1 MSDQEGNAQTSGA
14 NGTEENQET
23 TQQVQNPE
31 GVLNKNRELLN
42 KLKAEQAKRQ
52 EIEDKLNQIE
62 QDRLAQAGKK
72 DELIE
77 ALRKQIKEKEETF
90 KRTTQS
96 FALKTV
102 RQQVMDAARSM
113 GAEKPELVEKLADLS
128 QVGVGEDFSVDSEA
142 LMIALGRVK
151 EEAPM
156 LFKKAVA
163 APRDGTPSNMVDKK
177 PVDGM
182 SIQELQQLYLKKA
195 GIS

>member
-1 MSDQEGNAQTSGA
+1 MSDQSGNAQTSEA
-14 NGTEENQET
+14 NGAGENPDT
-23 TQQVQNPE
+23 TQVQNPE

-62 QDRLAQAGKK
+62 QDRLANAGKK

-77 ALRKQIKEKEETF
+77 ALKKQLKDKEETF

-113 GAEKPELVEKLADLS
+113 GAEKPELIEKLADLS
-128 QVGVGEDFSVDSEA
+128 QVGVADDFSVDQDA
-142 LMIALGRVK
+142 LMLALGKVK
-151 EEAPM
+151 EDAPM

-163 APRDGTPSNMVDKK
+163 APRDGTPSNFVNGQK
-177 PVDGM
+177 PIAQM
-182 SIQELQQLYLKKA
+182 SVKELTELYIKKA
-195 GIS
+195 GG